1 MDAQEVTRGLG
12 KRSLKRLAETLGG
25 QVLHADG
32 MAGNVV
38 RLRMSTTLTRLNG
51 MQVCAYRVGNILVD
65 SGLAYLGPLVRA
77 HLADH
82 AVEAIAL
89 THHHEDHCGN
99 AGAVA
104 SDHHAPVYLRN
115 AASFLGEGV
124 VDLKPYR
131 VAWWG
136 QPHPYQPLEMPARV
150 EAGGRALTAIPIPGH
165 SSSHTALLEEATGVV
180 FTGDLF
186 VSRGATAVMDHENPY
201 ENASSLRKVAEL
213 RPRWMLTGHALA
225 IENPAPM
232 LEQKAEAIERAAVQ
246 VLEHHAR
253 GLSTTEIVRRVFP
266 RGNAKDRLM
275 AAATQEEFSRAN
287 FVRACIHFAP

>member
-1 MDAQEVTRGLG
+1 MDAQEVTRSLG
-12 KRSLKRLAETLGG
+12 KRALRRLAETLGG
-25 QVLHADG
+25 QVLHADA

-51 MQVCAYRVGNILVD
+51 MEVCAYLVGNILVD
-65 SGLAYLGPLVRA
+65 SGLVYLGPLVRA
-77 HLADH
+77 FLAGRT
-82 AVEAIAL
+82 VEAIAL

-104 SDHHAPVYLRN
+104 LDHQAPVYLRN
-115 AASFLGEGV
+115 AASFLGEGM

-136 QPHPYQPLEMPARV
+136 QPHPYEPHEMPPRV
-150 EAGGRALTAIPIPGH
+150 EAGGRALTAVPIPGH

-201 ENASSLRKVAEL
+201 ENALSLRGVAAL
-213 RPRWMLTGHALA
+213 QARWMLTGHALA

-232 LEQKAEAIERAAVQ
+232 LVQKAEAIEAAAGKVM
-246 VLEHHAR
+246 EHHAR
-253 GLSTTEIVRRVFP
+253 GLPTSEIVRRVFP

-275 AAATQEEFSRAN
+275 ATATQEEFSRAN
-287 FVRACIHFAP
+287 FVRACIHFAR